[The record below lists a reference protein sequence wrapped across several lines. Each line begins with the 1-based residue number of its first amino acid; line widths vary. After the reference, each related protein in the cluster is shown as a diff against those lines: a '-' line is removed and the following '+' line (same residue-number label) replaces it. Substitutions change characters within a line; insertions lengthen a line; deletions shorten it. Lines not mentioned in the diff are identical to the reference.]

1 MANHSQC
8 NILREKKSWYPTRLI
23 DCGDYGGLNTHCRL
37 IETRDSSVQGP
48 YMTLSH
54 RWGAADSTQ
63 LTTENYH
70 HLSNGIQL
78 DVLPQLYRDAVYVA
92 RQLRIRYL
100 WVDSLCILQQGD
112 DHADLERELPQMS
125 KIYSQSFC
133 NISAAETMD
142 AHHSLF
148 HTRNQHAI
156 SPEIANLSFNGIPTP
171 FLVSDILFWDKD
183 VSHCCGSAVRKMRP
197 RYIPMDCPWRYSGP
211 AGESKPLP
219 QIILWVQN
227 NGGNLAVYEAWAR
240 IVQAYTACD
249 LTFPSDKLVAISGIA
264 KMVRSILN
272 DEYVAGMWRLHLDR
286 EILWVKSP
294 AFRPDGPGILDSPY
308 RAPTWSWAA
317 VDGKVGLGHIYIQD
331 ASILLRVEHVELQ
344 HVSGDPMGRICGGY
358 LKLNGVLKKLVLL
371 PHFPVA
377 KGFESWEMV
386 INGTHFRAFDDS
398 SMEEPPFRVYLDRSR
413 STNGSDLGS
422 GHLFCMP
429 ARVRDGPSGSI
440 YVLLLE
446 ALDTT
451 KGVFRRIGIA
461 RGWGTDV
468 KAKILSQGVHVGED
482 GFPCERYS
490 DGQHMILVV

>member
-1 MANHSQC
+1 
-8 NILREKKSWYPTRLI
+8 
-23 DCGDYGGLNTHCRL
+23 
-37 IETRDSSVQGP
+37 
-48 YMTLSH
+48 
-54 RWGAADSTQ
+54 
-63 LTTENYH
+63 
-70 HLSNGIQL
+70 
-78 DVLPQLYRDAVYVA
+78 
-92 RQLRIRYL
+92 
-100 WVDSLCILQQGD
+100 
-112 DHADLERELPQMS
+112 
-125 KIYSQSFC
+125 
-133 NISAAETMD
+133 MD

-183 VSHCCGSAVRKMRP
+183 VSQSIINKRGWVLQERLLSPRVIHFGAHQLLWECCTKDAAEIYPNGLPLEIFGP
-197 RYIPMDCPWRYSGP
+197 RGRIKTLAPNYLLG
-211 AGESKPLP
+211 
-219 QIILWVQN
+219 VQN

-286 EILWVKSP
+286 EILWVRSP

-317 VDGKVGLGHIYIQD
+317 VDGKVSLGHIYIQD

-358 LKLNGVLKKLVLL
+358 LKLSGVLKKLVLL

-422 GHLFCMP
+422 EHLFCMP

-490 DGQHMILVV
+490 DGQHTILVV